1 MSRCKLKDVV
11 RRMEKLIHL
20 RYLDLSNNDE
30 LTAQVPRTICQLYN
44 LQTLNLKW
52 CGLKEIPREI
62 RNLIDLRHL
71 DLSCNRLKEIPGEI
85 GNLIQLRYLNLHYNQ
100 LIEITTEIGNLVR
113 LRCLDLSRNGDIK
126 ELPET
131 ICNLC
136 DLQTLHLSH
145 CWHLSRL
152 PEGIERLVN
161 LRHLDN
167 SLCNVLYQIPQGI
180 GKLTGLRTL
189 RQFYGGRGWSN
200 LGYLK
205 ELDQLSG
212 LVELH
217 ISLHDRDDMDE
228 ARTARLM
235 NKIHIEELKVFFVH
249 EAKGRIQGEVLR
261 NEVALEALAAL
272 RPPPDLKRL
281 TIFGYQGTRFP
292 SWISSCLNHVRR
304 LDIREC
310 NYISTLPCLGKLSEL
325 EKLSV
330 WGMDELK
337 FVGRE
342 FLGITGDIKS
352 WSGISFPMLKKLSF
366 RGCPQ
371 WEEWED
377 IMVEEE
383 EEGST
388 TVEIMPSL
396 VELEITGCGLTVL
409 PNWLL
414 RKASSLEI
422 LTDMS
427 GVPVS
432 EDY

>member
-85 GNLIQLRYLNLHYNQ
+85 GNLIQLRLLN
-100 LIEITTEIGNLVR
+100 
-113 LRCLDLSRNGDIK
+113 SR
-126 ELPET
+126 
-131 ICNLC
+131 
-136 DLQTLHLSH
+136 QSF
-145 CWHLSRL
+145 
-152 PEGIERLVN
+152 
-161 LRHLDN
+161 
-167 SLCNVLYQIPQGI
+167 NVLPQGI

-189 RQFYGGRGWSN
+189 RQFYGGRGWR
-200 LGYLK
+200 GYLK

-228 ARTARLM
+228 ARAARLM
-235 NKIHIEELKVFFVH
+235 NKIHIEELKVFFDI
-249 EAKGRIQGEVLR
+249 GRIEGEVLR

-310 NYISTLPCLGKLSEL
+310 NYISILPCLGKLPEL

-330 WGMDELK
+330 WM
-337 FVGRE
+337 R
-342 FLGITGDIKS
+342 
-352 WSGISFPMLKKLSF
+352 KLW
-366 RGCPQ
+366 

-377 IMVEEE
+377 TMVGEE

-427 GVPVS
+427 GVPVF